1 MFTVS
6 SRRLRV
12 PRCFFDIH
20 EDESA
25 AHDSEGLELEDRI
38 EAGRQAIAKL
48 RGIGRSDPP
57 SEDVRRNFAIIV
69 RDEQQQPVLKVALN
83 YAFQWLDT

>member
-25 AHDSEGLELEDRI
+25 AHD
-38 EAGRQAIAKL
+38 
-48 RGIGRSDPP
+48 
-57 SEDVRRNFAIIV
+57 AIIV
-69 RDEQQQPVLKVALN
+69 RNEQQQPVLKVASN
-83 YAFQWLDT
+83 YGFQWLDT